1 MNQEILRKILS
12 KRFEVQRIY
21 LEKEHEVI
29 TRSRQKSKGGR
40 KNVRFTEGWVEFTR
54 KKDAKLAAL
63 ALNGQLMG
71 GKKRKNQFHDDMWA
85 IRYLSGFKWQN
96 LTEKLVYDQKMRQQR
111 LKTDVARANKEL
123 AYY

>member
-1 MNQEILRKILS
+1 MA
-12 KRFEVQRIY
+12 
-21 LEKEHEVI
+21 
-29 TRSRQKSKGGR
+29 G
-40 KNVRFTEGWVEFTR
+40 
-54 KKDAKLAAL
+54 L

-85 IRYLSGFKWQN
+85 IRYLSGFKWRH

-123 AYY
+123 AYYQEKAELAQQLNRIDERRAKKASKDEASDGEKDNGDKKEKVKDKKIKNLKKRMDYQ